1 MKRLTY
7 EFPSTLAAHDIMED
21 WAMIS
26 CDPAVFFDVIA
37 LARSHNVLHML
48 PMAYYGCCTLFD
60 LPNILRG
67 EHRRDGSLATIS
79 LSDSNICILGREELI
94 KQQAEETFAWM
105 HTCDTSKSLEF
116 YCRSVKSC
124 AAARKDLL
132 CRCFLPKPT
141 IFGLQEWREE
151 WEEGMCKSCVVL
163 SKKLHDEGRERMW
176 DNLPS
181 IFGLLGWPELLNY

>member
-79 LSDSNICILGREELI
+79 LSDSNI
-94 KQQAEETFAWM
+94 
-105 HTCDTSKSLEF
+105 CDTSKSLEF

-181 IFGLLGWPELLNY
+181 IFGLLGWPELLNYWSFSGPVT